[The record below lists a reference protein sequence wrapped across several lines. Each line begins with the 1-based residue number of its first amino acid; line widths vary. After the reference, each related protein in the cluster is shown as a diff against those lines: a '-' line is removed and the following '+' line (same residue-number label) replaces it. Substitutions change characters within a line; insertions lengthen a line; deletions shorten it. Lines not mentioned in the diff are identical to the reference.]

1 MNQTFPPIPVPH
13 QLRESVIAGDGFV
26 QHMRAR
32 GWSVANIQPISTD
45 PKVIRQPWLVCPN
58 GARYSDRAF
67 YHLFG
72 ITRFR
77 KLLRTALLRTPCT
90 TPTFAALCP
99 DASELHTYLTF
110 LQDQEL
116 LHNEGTVWS
125 RGKRLFHVSDIGH
138 TFEWYVAEWFRLTQ
152 TCRSQ
157 HVIPV
162 RHGVTFHRSLDIGD
176 IEVVAL
182 LDSWTVMLEC
192 KSSSKIS
199 ANELALFLKR
209 ATLLQPA
216 IAVLLID
223 TPTLSPDGH
232 IRRLNALL
240 AKNGEEPLI
249 PVASAEGMYWGAK
262 HMCVTCISQSL
273 PSALEAVLQ
282 VIEQN
287 MSPFTQE

>member
-1 MNQTFPPIPVPH
+1 MNQTFSPIPVPH

-32 GWSVANIQPISTD
+32 GWSVADVRPIYTD
-45 PKVIRQPWLVCPN
+45 PEVIRQSWLVCPN

-77 KLLRTALLRTPCT
+77 KLLRVALLRTPCT
-90 TPTFAALCP
+90 TSTFAALCP

-116 LHNEGTVWS
+116 LHNEGNVWS
-125 RGKRLFHVSDIGH
+125 RGKRLFQIADIGH
-138 TFEWYVAEWFRLTQ
+138 TLEWYVAEWFRLTQ
-152 TCRSQ
+152 TYRSR
-157 HVIPV
+157 HLIPV
-162 RHGVTFHRSLDIGD
+162 RHGVTFHRSLNVGD
-176 IEVVAL
+176 IDVVAL
-182 LDSWTVMLEC
+182 LDSSWTVTLEC

-199 ANELALFLKR
+199 TNELALFLKR

-223 TPTLSPDGH
+223 TPTLSLDGH

-240 AKNGEEPLI
+240 AKNGEELLI
-249 PVASAEGMYWGAK
+249 PVASVEGLYWGAK
-262 HMCVTCISQSL
+262 HMCVTCVSQSL

-282 VIEQN
+282 VIEQQ
-287 MSPFTQE
+287 MSPLT

>member
-1 MNQTFPPIPVPH
+1 MAHAIPIACFTTSLASHAFANCSARHSYVPPAPH
-13 QLRESVIAGDGFV
+13 PPSLRCV
-26 QHMRAR
+26 QMLQ
-32 GWSVANIQPISTD
+32 N
-45 PKVIRQPWLVCPN
+45 
-58 GARYSDRAF
+58 
-67 YHLFG
+67 
-72 ITRFR
+72 
-77 KLLRTALLRTPCT
+77 
-90 TPTFAALCP
+90 
-99 DASELHTYLTF
+99 LHTYLTF

-138 TFEWYVAEWFRLTQ
+138 TLEWYVAEWFRLTE
-152 TCRSQ
+152 TCRSH

-162 RHGVTFHRSLDIGD
+162 RHGVTFHRSLDVGD
-176 IEVVAL
+176 IDVVAL
-182 LDSWTVMLEC
+182 LDSSWTVTLEC
-192 KSSSKIS
+192 KSSSHIT

-216 IAVLLID
+216 IAVLVID

-240 AKNGEEPLI
+240 AKNGEEPLL

-262 HMCVTCISQSL
+262 HMCVTCVSQSL